1 MEESSDSKGTNDKA
15 RVFRVFEPM
24 TTQPI
29 AAHGL
34 QLLVEESQRE
44 KVVHCSGRITAD
56 NSERFQQQ
64 IRHLIPETRDQMAA
78 MTPKIVID
86 LSSVTYVDSAGL
98 GALLGA
104 WTAAQSRGCDL
115 EITNLNPRVEKLVEI
130 TKLDSVFKRGRIVA
144 AAGSAAAASASKIL
158 RSILEKHADR
168 HLTPGWWFTVPT
180 RLIARLRFPR

>member
-1 MEESSDSKGTNDKA
+1 
-15 RVFRVFEPM
+15 
-24 TTQPI
+24 
-29 AAHGL
+29 
-34 QLLVEESQRE
+34 
-44 KVVHCSGRITAD
+44 
-56 NSERFQQQ
+56 
-64 IRHLIPETRDQMAA
+64 MAA

-104 WTAAQSRGCDL
+104 WTAAQNRGCDL

-144 AAGSAAAASASKIL
+144 AAGSAAAASAVDDTAL
-158 RSILEKHADR
+158 DPGEACRR